1 MEGHGSEGQRRDVEK
16 NPDPEP
22 EQCGIVSGGDVA
34 PGSRCAVGHAV
45 AGRGAAVAGRH
56 FEQVARRVGPE
67 TAVGVGV
74 GKLEAVEFAVI
85 GFVRNPGD
93 DFQREVR
100 RAGAECQ
107 ERAQGPGEMLS
118 RAGVGQGDAD
128 IGDRIIH
135 KAVVSVHFFS
145 RRRCKD
151 ILCRTSRVNRRPSP
165 SLGEGRS
172 WRMGI
177 RDGFR
182 FFILFF
188 QRYDSVAVFE

>member
-1 MEGHGSEGQRRDVEK
+1 MLPPQPRVGAFACSRFAEEQHSPAAVADHRGVEGHGSEGQRRDVEK

-34 PGSRCAVGHAV
+34 PGRRRAVGHAV

-135 KAVVSVHFFS
+135 KAVVSVHFFRAGGARIYS
-145 RRRCKD
+145 
-151 ILCRTSRVNRRPSP
+151 
-165 SLGEGRS
+165 
-172 WRMGI
+172 
-177 RDGFR
+177 
-182 FFILFF
+182 
-188 QRYDSVAVFE
+188 AVRAG

>member
-1 MEGHGSEGQRRDVEK
+1 MLKRIGPRTGTVRDCVR
-16 NPDPEP
+16 
-22 EQCGIVSGGDVA
+22 GDVA

-45 AGRGAAVAGRH
+45 GVGRCVAGRH

-74 GKLEAVEFAVI
+74 GKLEDVEFAVI
-85 GFVRNPGD
+85 GFGRNPGD

-135 KAVVSVHFFS
+135 KAVVSVHFF
-145 RRRCKD
+145 RAGGAD
-151 ILCRTSRVNRRPSP
+151 ILCRTGRVDRRSF
-165 SLGEGRS
+165 LAGERVAAGR
-172 WRMGI
+172 W
-177 RDGFR
+177 
-182 FFILFF
+182 
-188 QRYDSVAVFE
+188 E